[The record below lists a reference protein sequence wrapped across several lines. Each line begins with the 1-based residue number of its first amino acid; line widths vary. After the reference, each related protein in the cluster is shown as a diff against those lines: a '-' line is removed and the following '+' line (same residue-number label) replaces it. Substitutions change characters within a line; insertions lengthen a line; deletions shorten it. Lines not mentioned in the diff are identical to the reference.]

1 MQEFTEKINTT
12 YPRFSNSS
20 PVSQPAGVTAYIIT
34 GLLGNEFL
42 EKCDRASVSREHIQ
56 PKPNKKLIGQ

>member
-42 EKCDRASVSREHIQ
+42 EKCDRASVSREHI
-56 PKPNKKLIGQ
+56 